1 MPQLPQRTLGASGL
15 QASAIGLG
23 CMSLSDWTYGATSE
37 AEAIRLV
44 QHALDQGIT
53 LLDTADI
60 YGPFTSEEIVGKAI
74 KGRWEQVCQ
83 SPGFRI
89 ST

>member
-1 MPQLPQRTLGASGL
+1 MQQRTLGASGIRV
-15 QASAIGLG
+15 SAIGLG

-37 AEAIRLV
+37 AESIRLV
-44 QHALDQGIT
+44 QHALDRGMT

-74 KGRWEQVCQ
+74 KGRLQ
-83 SPGFRI
+83 
-89 ST
+89 